1 MSRKTATP
9 AEDRQARHRTLLLL
23 LSRAD
28 RGVLGEAEAALLRSL
43 VETELA
49 AGDTARRAAGGQQA
63 AARRLQHRLDAA
75 EQAIIET
82 ETEAE
87 RDRLARD
94 AFDERKRHRTDMRE
108 ADRRSDEAEGR
119 AERRAAARRA
129 RSHRAPLRELPRS
142 RATGM
147 RRPQLESAS
156 RPDQSHCCSH
166 DTAGAAPHMSDT
178 PTPAAPAEAACSAVE
193 VDLDQWRATCEL
205 SGVRRGALV
214 RAMARIRQ
222 ARVVEAQLARLLGE
236 SPGPRLVDDVAERVR
251 EIREEYGVQC
261 EISEEYAEMWGAER
275 AGSELRRRALVRAV
289 ARLRRTRVR

>member
-9 AEDRQARHRTLLLL
+9 AEDRQARRRTLLLL

-28 RGVLGEAEAALLRSL
+28 RGVLGQAEAALLRSL

-82 ETEAE
+82 EAE

-119 AERRAAARRA
+119 AERAEQQRAEHEATALRYANYLVAAQQACGAPNWKALSDQIRAIAARTTQPEQ
-129 RSHRAPLRELPRS
+129 HR
-142 RATGM
+142 T
-147 RRPQLESAS
+147 
-156 RPDQSHCCSH
+156 
-166 DTAGAAPHMSDT
+166 
-178 PTPAAPAEAACSAVE
+178 
-193 VDLDQWRATCEL
+193 
-205 SGVRRGALV
+205 
-214 RAMARIRQ
+214 
-222 ARVVEAQLARLLGE
+222 
-236 SPGPRLVDDVAERVR
+236 
-251 EIREEYGVQC
+251 
-261 EISEEYAEMWGAER
+261 
-275 AGSELRRRALVRAV
+275 
-289 ARLRRTRVR
+289 